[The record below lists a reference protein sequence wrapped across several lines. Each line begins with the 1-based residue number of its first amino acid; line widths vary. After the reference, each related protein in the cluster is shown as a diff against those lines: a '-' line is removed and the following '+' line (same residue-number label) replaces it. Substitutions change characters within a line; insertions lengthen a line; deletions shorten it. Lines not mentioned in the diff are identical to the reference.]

1 MQTRPAL
8 YSPAFPCKLY
18 LKSALFFSVL
28 LVFISLRSASQ
39 CISFPAFPGCSPAG
53 AIALVNGASV
63 NSGQTH
69 TFSGTSTFG
78 SLTLNGGQLIVCGNL
93 TLSSI
98 AIASGTI
105 YIQQG
110 AVLTVSNGGSALV
123 FGANTCIFNY
133 GKIDFKM
140 SIVTGANNLLV
151 NCLPSS
157 VFSVAFDQ
165 FVLQGPNTYLL
176 NNGFF
181 NSSYFIVQSA
191 NSANPVCLGTGSI
204 LQTSIMINQYTNSIY
219 TPLGSAACVNV
230 TNMAINSNTVTSTI
244 GTYICI
250 PASLNVISG
259 PNWGNAT
266 MMTNCSGCI
275 VLLPI
280 ELASFSGWIEEGDA
294 ILNWETLSERDNCS
308 FILER
313 SIDGLSFTPISTF
326 NGAVNSN
333 QRLHYQAIDN
343 TIENGYIY
351 YFRLKQVDCS
361 GKYTYSNAIDLNAN
375 SEIKDQVSI
384 IPNPASD
391 HITILNSAGSI
402 ETVELYNAMGELIF
416 RKDFCITL
424 DLSGCATGIY
434 YLKLERTKRSPIVKK
449 IQKL

>member
-1 MQTRPAL
+1 MQTHPAL
-8 YSPAFPCKLY
+8 YFPALPRKSNLKLT
-18 LKSALFFSVL
+18 LFFSLL
-28 LVFISLRSASQ
+28 LVCISLRSASQ

-53 AIALVNGASV
+53 AVALVNGASV

-69 TFSGTSTFG
+69 TFSGTSTFS
-78 SLTLNGGQLIVCGNL
+78 SLTLNGGTLIVCGNL
-93 TLSSI
+93 TLNSI
-98 AIASGTI
+98 SVSSGTLF
-105 YIQQG
+105 IQQG

-165 FVLQGPNTYLL
+165 FVLQGPNTYLV
-176 NNGFF
+176 NNGLF
-181 NSSYFIVQSA
+181 NSSYFIVQST

-230 TNMAINSNTVTSTI
+230 TNMVINSNTVTANI
-244 GTYICI
+244 GTNICI

-266 MMTNCSGCI
+266 MMNNCTGCV

-280 ELASFSGWIEEGDA
+280 ELASFSGWIEEGNA
-294 ILNWETLSERDNCS
+294 ILNWETLSEHDNCS

-313 SIDGLSFTPISTF
+313 SADGLLFTTIGTF

-343 TIENGYIY
+343 SIEPGYIY
-351 YFRLKQVDCS
+351 YYRLKQVDCS
-361 GKYTYSNAIDLNAN
+361 GKYSYSNVIDLSAN
-375 SEIKDQVSI
+375 SDIKDQVTV
-384 IPNPASD
+384 IPNPTYD

-416 RKDFCITL
+416 RKDFCLTF
-424 DLSGCATGIY
+424 DLSEFAPGIY
-434 YLKLERTKRSPIVKK
+434 YLKLERKMRPPVVKK